1 MSKRCLGCMELFDED
16 FDVCP
21 NCGFVVGQPAEEPI
35 HMNPGTILHD
45 RFTIGKVLGFGG
57 FGATYLAW
65 DEVLERKVAVKEY
78 LPSEFSTRVVGKTE
92 VTVFSGEKSEQFTSG
107 MKKFIEEGQLVG
119 GFQNEPGIIKI
130 FDTFEENNTAYI
142 VMEYLEGETLAT
154 RLKREKT
161 IPEDEAVELLMPV
174 MLSLQEIHKQGILH
188 RDIAPENIFITETG
202 EVKLID
208 FGASRFATTSYSRS
222 LTVIIKQGYSPEEQY
237 RSRGDQGTYTDVY
250 ALAATLYKMIT
261 GKTPPDAMERRA
273 KYEKKSKDIL
283 VEPHKLTDDIS
294 RAHEIAILNA
304 LNVRIE
310 DRTPDIATFIKE
322 LNADPPAKRIYGK
335 IKKIDIYAW
344 PMWVKILIPTLFVAI
359 VTVGILM
366 LLGVISFSKYS
377 KEVVVPDSIVI
388 APDVEGMRQQ
398 EALDTVK
405 AANLN
410 ASISGNIQSDYIS
423 PGKIMTQTPVGG
435 SFVDRNGTVLLMVSS
450 GNGVVEPYNG
460 ISTVPYLVGDT
471 RDAAIEKCKKAGL
484 AEPVFEEVYDD
495 NVLPGLIVSSDP
507 EGGTEVAE
515 GSPITIK
522 ISKGQEAFPMP
533 DVVGMDLDAAQK
545 KLTDSGFIISVEYDM
560 SDTVPEDHV
569 MSQSIAPNTPVYRGD
584 KVTIV
589 VATQEELVMTPN
601 VVGHPQKDAEDTLK
615 DAAFE
620 VNVITSFDASVPAG
634 YVINQN
640 PEADTKQKKGT
651 KVTIIVSKGPEPTP
665 TPDPN
670 ATATQDPNVT
680 LAPGVTPAPGTTP
693 GANVTPAGQTY
704 KVTFNANGGTCSE
717 KERQVA
723 ARTDVGQLPSATK
736 DYYSFDGWYTS
747 ANGGTKLTP
756 STVISSAMTV
766 YAHWTEKPVSDWIL
780 ADKVPTGADIVDTK
794 YTYTLTETKDSE
806 ESTLDGWTLESKEL
820 AGFSEEKKAYEE
832 PSDDVKVVR
841 REYEQGTEYMYQHN
855 VAKEWDKYYGYKE
868 GEINPFIGEY
878 HSIRSDH
885 PFEYVATETYLDSMG
900 NEVKKDRYRGDACGT
915 QTQGVHSE
923 FGACGDTDHWFLVG
937 SWPSS
942 KITPVWYYQEPIYTY
957 HFKREVEKESTTDPS
972 GGEGVSDVKKYVKYR
987 SK

>member
-1 MSKRCLGCMELFDED
+1 M
-16 FDVCP
+16 
-21 NCGFVVGQPAEEPI
+21 
-35 HMNPGTILHD
+35 
-45 RFTIGKVLGFGG
+45 
-57 FGATYLAW
+57 
-65 DEVLERKVAVKEY
+65 
-78 LPSEFSTRVVGKTE
+78 
-92 VTVFSGEKSEQFTSG
+92 
-107 MKKFIEEGQLVG
+107 
-119 GFQNEPGIIKI
+119 
-130 FDTFEENNTAYI
+130 
-142 VMEYLEGETLAT
+142 
-154 RLKREKT
+154 
-161 IPEDEAVELLMPV
+161 
-174 MLSLQEIHKQGILH
+174 
-188 RDIAPENIFITETG
+188 
-202 EVKLID
+202 
-208 FGASRFATTSYSRS
+208 
-222 LTVIIKQGYSPEEQY
+222 
-237 RSRGDQGTYTDVY
+237 
-250 ALAATLYKMIT
+250 
-261 GKTPPDAMERRA
+261 
-273 KYEKKSKDIL
+273 
-283 VEPHKLTDDIS
+283 
-294 RAHEIAILNA
+294 
-304 LNVRIE
+304 
-310 DRTPDIATFIKE
+310 
-322 LNADPPAKRIYGK
+322 
-335 IKKIDIYAW
+335 
-344 PMWVKILIPTLFVAI
+344 KILIPTLFVAI

-398 EALDTVK
+398 EAVDTVK

-484 AEPVFEEVYDD
+484 GDVTFEEVYDE
-495 NVLPGLIVSSDP
+495 NVMAGLVISSDP
-507 EGGTEVAE
+507 EGGAEVTE
-515 GSPITIK
+515 GSPIKIL
-522 ISKGQEAFPMP
+522 ISKGQESFPMP

-545 KLTDSGFIISVEYDM
+545 KLSDSGFVVSVEYDL

-615 DAAFE
+615 EAAFE

-670 ATATQDPNVT
+670 ATATQDPNMT
-680 LAPGVTPAPGTTP
+680 LAPGVTSAPGTTP

-723 ARTDVGQLPSATK
+723 ARTAVGQLPSATK

-756 STVISSAMTV
+756 STVISSVMTV

-780 ADKVPTGADIVDTK
+780 ADKVPVGAEIIDTK
-794 YTYTLTETKDSE
+794 WTYIETETR
-806 ESTLDGWTLESKEL
+806 ESDQAEMDGWTFVKKILDGYGEDKKVYEDPTGKDVRIRNMNVEVIEVTIYMYYHNIGGYWDPEL
-820 AGFSEEKKAYEE
+820 GQWGEYVEGPEYGPDYVTPYSGGAHGIEVDHELDYIATDKHAKYKLPNGEC
-832 PSDDVKVVR
+832 
-841 REYEQGTEYMYQHN
+841 EYEYYDRFGGEPCPDCGKTDYWYLRDTYPVN
-855 VAKEWDKYYGYKE
+855 KTKYYWI
-868 GEINPFIGEY
+868 IN
-878 HSIRSDH
+878 
-885 PFEYVATETYLDSMG
+885 
-900 NEVKKDRYRGDACGT
+900 
-915 QTQGVHSE
+915 
-923 FGACGDTDHWFLVG
+923 
-937 SWPSS
+937 
-942 KITPVWYYQEPIYTY
+942 EPIYTY
-957 HFKREVEKESTTDPS
+957 HFKREVEKESTTDPT